1 MAGISPPSKTPQLPI
16 PRNAL
21 YRSRIEIYRIL
32 QVLEKERSSLGAIIG
47 TSRMFVS
54 HIVSVDPAA
63 DHFLVAYCA
72 NKLRNK
78 MLRDLP
84 VVEFT
89 AFYKNAQIVFE
100 VSNPLDTEF
109 DGQPSIR
116 FAFPQSLILHHRR
129 EQPRIPVPEDT
140 SLRCVADEGSIIP
153 FEARVTDISLDGM
166 GGILYDSGVTLT
178 EGAMLKGCRIVMPS
192 GDAIIADF
200 RIRYVT
206 TVTLPDG
213 TCAHRAGVRFTQSPE
228 QIKALIGMFVCDLD
242 RTGAWKKLSEKQP

>member
-1 MAGISPPSKTPQLPI
+1 MANSIDSGKTPQLPM
-16 PRNAL
+16 PKNAL

-32 QVLEKERSSLGAIIG
+32 QALKKERISLGTVIG

-54 HIVSVDPAA
+54 HIISVDPAT
-63 DHFLVAYCA
+63 DHFLIAYCV
-72 NKLRNK
+72 NKSRNK
-78 MLRDLP
+78 TLLALP
-84 VVEFT
+84 IVEFT
-89 AFYKNAQIVFE
+89 AFYKEAQIVFE

-109 DGQPSIR
+109 DGQPAIQ

-140 SLRCVADEGSIIP
+140 SLRCVADEGSTIS
-153 FEARVTDISLDGM
+153 FEARIVDISLDGM

-178 EGAMLKGCRIVMPS
+178 EGAMLKGCRIIMPS

-206 TVTLPDG
+206 AITLPDG
-213 TCAHRAGVRFTQSPE
+213 TRANRAGVRFTQSPE
-228 QIKALIGMFVCDLD
+228 RVKKLIGMFVYDLD
-242 RTGAWKKLSEKQP
+242 RTGAWNKVKPD